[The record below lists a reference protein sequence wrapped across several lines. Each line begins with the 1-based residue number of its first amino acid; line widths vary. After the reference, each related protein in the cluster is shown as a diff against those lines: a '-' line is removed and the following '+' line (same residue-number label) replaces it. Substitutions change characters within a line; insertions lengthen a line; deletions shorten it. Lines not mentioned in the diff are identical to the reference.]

1 MELKLLLL
9 TFFALCLVLS
19 GGAAARPVKELRGA
33 VVVPADQRAHP
44 CEAMADVK
52 GKVEGKTKKYE
63 ALLLNLLPRGTAP
76 PSGPAGGT
84 NGLKN

>member
-1 MELKLLLL
+1 MELKLLLP

-19 GGAAARPVKELRGA
+19 AAARPVKELRA
-33 VVVPADQRAHP
+33 VVPADQRARP

-52 GKVEGKTKKYE
+52 ERKLEGKTKKYE
-63 ALLLNLLPRGTAP
+63 ALLLNLLPRGTIP

-84 NGLKN
+84 NGMKN

>member
-9 TFFALCLVLS
+9 TFFALCLVL
-19 GGAAARPVKELRGA
+19 GAAARPVKELRA
-33 VVVPADQRAHP
+33 VEPADQRARP
-44 CEAMADVK
+44 CDAMADVK
-52 GKVEGKTKKYE
+52 GKLEGKRKKYE

-84 NGLKN
+84 NGMKN